1 MNIVSAHRIYWI
13 VFIIALQGCAVFT
26 SKPPEERVA
35 QRSQER
41 LDLMWSGEMKA
52 SYEYTT
58 PGYRSARTWQEYKA
72 NWLGVGMW
80 KEAEV
85 HAVDCGDLEPPSRC
99 EATIRVVF
107 VAPRQQATTTYL
119 KEQWLLVEGDW
130 YLYQKL

>member
-1 MNIVSAHRIYWI
+1 MIIVRAQRVLLLIFM
-13 VFIIALQGCAVFT
+13 VALQGCAAF
-26 SKPPEERVA
+26 SSLPAEERVA

-52 SYEYTT
+52 SYDYTT
-58 PGYRSARTWQEYKA
+58 PGYRSARTWTEYKA
-72 NWLGVGMW
+72 KWLGVGMW

-85 HAVDCGDLEPPSRC
+85 HRVDCGDLEPPSRC

-107 VAPRQQATTTYL
+107 VAPRQAAATTYL
-119 KEQWLLVEGDW
+119 KEQWLLVDGDW